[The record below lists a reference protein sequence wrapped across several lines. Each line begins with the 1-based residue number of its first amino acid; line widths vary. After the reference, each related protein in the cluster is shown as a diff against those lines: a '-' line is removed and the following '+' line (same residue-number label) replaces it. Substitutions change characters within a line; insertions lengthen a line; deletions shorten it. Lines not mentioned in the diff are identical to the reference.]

1 MLKNQ
6 WFRASLASLTKK
18 VFTFIMYQS
27 SSTRPKITVC
37 VVSYNQESLIE
48 QCLQSIV
55 SQDCAYDFEVL
66 ISDDCSTDNTKSIIK
81 DFEQRFSNVKVLKR
95 SKNIGAL
102 ENFKQTHEA
111 ATGDFICHC
120 DGDDYWLPGKLQK
133 QADYLLLNP
142 DCNIVWSRMII
153 KNESNKISKA
163 DLITQELVNKK
174 YYRNDIIQFVAIGLH
189 SSKMY
194 RKMPLTYSDFPVVDY
209 FANVQHVQGG
219 YAAFVS
225 DEVFGVYRAGIGI
238 ASAGNGTR
246 LLISKSLAYFHKKY
260 PESRAHISACALFLA
275 CVELKNLRIKNFI
288 MYLSRIDIFQAYSAV
303 KLVKSTYQQ
312 LKCFRFPKL
321 EEE

>member
-1 MLKNQ
+1 MHQFN
-6 WFRASLASLTKK
+6 
-18 VFTFIMYQS
+18 
-27 SSTRPKITVC
+27 STEPKITVC

-55 SQDCAYDFEVL
+55 SQDCDYDFEVL

-81 DFEQRFSNVKVLKR
+81 DFEQRFSNIRVLNR
-95 SKNIGAL
+95 DKNIGAL

-133 QADYLLLNP
+133 QADFLLLNP
-142 DCNIVWSRMII
+142 SCNIVWSRMII
-153 KNESNKISKA
+153 KNEEQKISKA
-163 DLITQELVNKK
+163 DLITPDLVSKK

-194 RKMPLTYSDFPVVDY
+194 RKMSLTYSDFPIVDY
-209 FANVQHVQGG
+209 FVNVQQVQDG

-246 LLISKSLAYFHKKY
+246 LLISKSLAYFNVKY
-260 PESRAHISACALFLA
+260 PDSRLHISACALFLA
-275 CVELKNLRIKNFI
+275 CVELKNFRVKNFI
-288 MYLSRIDIFQAYSAV
+288 MYLLKVDIYQAYSAI
-303 KLVKSTYQQ
+303 KLVNSTYQQ